1 MDASPTNPAH
11 VATRV
16 ANFSYAIRNIAA
28 EAQKVEAE
36 GRAVRYLNIG
46 DPILFGFETPPHL
59 VEAVARAMRDKR
71 NGYAPSVGIP
81 EARSAV
87 AAELEGRGMPV
98 SPDRVIITSGASEG
112 IELALTALLDPGD
125 EVLVPCPTY
134 PLYTAI
140 IAKLGAQAV
149 YYNTCVDAG
158 WQPDLDHLE
167 RSITARTRALVII
180 DPNNPTGAVYTPAVR
195 RRLLEIADRHGLVIL
210 ADEVYGDLTYEG
222 PVPPIGSLQHDALLL
237 SFSSLSK
244 AYLAPGWRAGW
255 IAAGRTPRLDPLLA
269 GIRKLADGRLCSPA
283 PMQYAIAPALT
294 GDRSHQYAFRDA
306 LTERAALTTS
316 KLNIPG
322 LLTCVAPASAFYA
335 MPSVTLPEGRTDE
348 EFVIE
353 LVRKTGILCVH
364 GSGFG
369 MAPEAGFFRVVFL
382 ASPSELSDIYAEIG
396 AFARDFAA
404 RPPGA

>member
-16 ANFSYAIRNIAA
+16 VNFSYAIRNIVA

-59 VEAVARAMRDKR
+59 IEAVARAMRDQR

-98 SPDRVIITSGASEG
+98 SPDRVLITSGASEG

-149 YYNTCVDAG
+149 YYKTCVDAG

-294 GDRSHQYAFRDA
+294 GDRSHQRAFRDA

-353 LVRKTGILCVH
+353 LVRKTGILCVN

-382 ASPSELSDIYAEIG
+382 ASPSELSAIYAEIA

-404 RPPGA
+404 QPPRA